1 MEVLDWRPF
10 AEAMT
15 EGQIRRRGVRDEGV
29 LAILASLPRHRF
41 VPSLGET
48 PSEEELE
55 AAYGDF
61 PLSIGRGQTVSQPY
75 MVARMTELL
84 GAGPGMKVLEVG
96 TGSGYQAAVLARL
109 GCTVVGVE
117 RVASLAERAA
127 RILADLGLPV
137 EVRCADGRLG
147 WPPGAP
153 YHRILVAAA
162 CPRVELPW
170 QEQLAP
176 GGRLVLPLETG
187 RGFQRILVRERTS
200 EGFRDRWGEDC
211 RFVPLREGIEGA
223 AGK

>member
-1 MEVLDWRPF
+1 M
-10 AEAMT
+10 
-15 EGQIRRRGVRDEGV
+15 
-29 LAILASLPRHRF
+29 
-41 VPSLGET
+41 
-48 PSEEELE
+48 
-55 AAYGDF
+55 
-61 PLSIGRGQTVSQPY
+61 
-75 MVARMTELL
+75 
-84 GAGPGMKVLEVG
+84 
-96 TGSGYQAAVLARL
+96 LARL

-127 RILADLGLPV
+127 RTLADLGLPV

>member
-1 MEVLDWRPF
+1 
-10 AEAMT
+10 MT

-84 GAGPGMKVLEVG
+84 GAEPGMKVLEVG

-117 RVASLAERAA
+117 RIASLAERAA

-187 RGFQRILVRERTS
+187 RGFQRILVRERIS